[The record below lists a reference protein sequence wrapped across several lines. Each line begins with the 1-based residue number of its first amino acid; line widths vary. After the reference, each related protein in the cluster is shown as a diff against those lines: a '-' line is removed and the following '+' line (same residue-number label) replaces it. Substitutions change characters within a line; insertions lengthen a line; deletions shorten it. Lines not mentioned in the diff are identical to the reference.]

1 MVKEFPT
8 FQRISFDGILAARHG
23 LYGIDYPESDHGKIS
38 DEADAEFSQTT
49 RQMLSIGKDDIVLD
63 RALYAKEDRDA
74 YKQLIE
80 SNGARWVLVFL
91 EAPKEVLW
99 QRIQDRSAAGVN
111 ADCAL
116 EISKELLDMFYDGFE
131 VPEAEGEIVVNT
143 HA

>member
-23 LYGIDYPESDHGKIS
+23 LYGIDYPKSDHEKIS
-38 DEADAEFSQTT
+38 DEADTEFFETAKQF
-49 RQMLSIGKDDIVLD
+49 LAIGKDDIVLD

-91 EAPKEVLW
+91 KAPKEVLW
-99 QRIQDRSAAGVN
+99 QRIQDRRAAGVN
-111 ADCAL
+111 AECAL

-131 VPEAEGEIVVNT
+131 VPAGEGEIVVNT